1 MTLDEALNLPM
12 PDSRIEPARRH
23 CWEVACDLLFVVQ
36 NGWTVTPAMMQSFAD
51 RLHEGVALRYSSNP
65 TPNG

>member
-1 MTLDEALNLPM
+1 MTFDEANALPM

-23 CWEVACDLLFVVQ
+23 CWEVACDLLMAAEKE
-36 NGWTVTPAMMQSFAD
+36 WTLTHDTMRDIAD
-51 RLHEGVALRYSSNP
+51 RLLDGVALRYSSNP